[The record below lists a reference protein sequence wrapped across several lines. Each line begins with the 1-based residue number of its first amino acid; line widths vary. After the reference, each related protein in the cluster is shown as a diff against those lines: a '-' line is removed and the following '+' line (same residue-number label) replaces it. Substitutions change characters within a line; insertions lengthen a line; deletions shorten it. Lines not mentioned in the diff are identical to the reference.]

1 MRDRITL
8 YDLPSSIYHVWF
20 RMRIIDFHNHYY
32 PPEYVRA
39 LETSESAVKVTHD
52 EDGNPC
58 VHYPGDYNILVP
70 GHRDIDYREQ
80 VLIDA
85 GVDTQVLSF
94 TTPGVHVEPPAVAV
108 RLARQINDA
117 FARVVREKKRRFTAL
132 ATLPLNDPAASVAE
146 LERAMKD
153 LGMPG
158 AMVFSNVNHVAL
170 ADDVYAPLWK
180 KADELGAV
188 IYIHPTDPAG
198 VEAMLDYWLMPLVG
212 FLMDTTLAAAKLV
225 FSGVVERHPRIRW
238 VLTHM
243 GGATP
248 YLAERWDRG
257 YRAFAECR
265 QNISRPPTDFL
276 KGFYYDTVNF
286 DPDAVKFAIS
296 FAGADHIL
304 AGSDYPHQIGSIPLM
319 LETIGKLD
327 VDEASREKIFGG
339 NAARLLGI

>member
-1 MRDRITL
+1 
-8 YDLPSSIYHVWF
+8 
-20 RMRIIDFHNHYY
+20 MRIVDFHNHYY

-39 LETSESAVKVTHD
+39 LETSESVVRVTHD
-52 EDGNPC
+52 DEGNPC

-70 GHRDIDYREQ
+70 GHRDIDYRER
-80 VLIDA
+80 VLIDHH
-85 GVDTQVLSF
+85 VDTQVLTF
-94 TTPGVHVEPPAVAV
+94 TTPGVHVEPPAAAV

-117 FARVVREKKRRFTAL
+117 FARVVREKKGRFTSL
-132 ATLPLNDPAASVAE
+132 ATLPLNDPAASGTE

-170 ADDVYAPLWK
+170 ADEIYAPLWK
-180 KADELGAV
+180 RADELGAV

-225 FSGVVERHPRIRW
+225 FSGVVDRHPRIRW

-248 YLAERWDRG
+248 YLAERFDRG
-257 YRAFAECR
+257 YRAFEDCR
-265 QNISRPPTDFL
+265 RNITKPPTEYL
-276 KGFYYDTVNF
+276 KDFYYDTVNF
-286 DPDAVKFAIS
+286 NADAVKFAIS
-296 FAGADHIL
+296 FAGVDHIL

-319 LETIGKLD
+319 LETIEALGL
-327 VDEASREKIFGG
+327 DEASKRKILGE
-339 NAARLLGI
+339 NAIGLLGL

>member
-1 MRDRITL
+1 
-8 YDLPSSIYHVWF
+8 
-20 RMRIIDFHNHYY
+20 MRIIDFHNHYY

-39 LETSESAVKVTHD
+39 LETSESAVKVTYD
-52 EDGNPC
+52 DDGNPC

-80 VLIDA
+80 VLIEH
-85 GVDTQVLSF
+85 GVDTQVLTF
-94 TTPGVHVEPPAVAV
+94 TTPGVHVEPAPTAV
-108 RLARQINDA
+108 RLATQVNDA
-117 FARVVREKKRRFTAL
+117 FARVVREKQGRFTSL
-132 ATLPLNDPAASVAE
+132 ATLPLNDPGQSVKE
-146 LERAMKD
+146 LERAMKE

-170 ADDVYAPLWK
+170 ADEVYAPLWK

-248 YLAERWDRG
+248 YLAERFDRG
-257 YRAFAECR
+257 YRAFADCR
-265 QNISRPPTDFL
+265 RNISRPPTDYL
-276 KGFYYDTVNF
+276 RDFYYDTVNF
-286 DPDAVKFAIS
+286 NSDAVKFAIS
-296 FAGADHIL
+296 FAGVDRIL

-319 LETIGKLD
+319 LETIGRLGL
-327 VDEASREKIFGG
+327 DEASRQKILGG
-339 NAARLLGI
+339 NAARLLGLE